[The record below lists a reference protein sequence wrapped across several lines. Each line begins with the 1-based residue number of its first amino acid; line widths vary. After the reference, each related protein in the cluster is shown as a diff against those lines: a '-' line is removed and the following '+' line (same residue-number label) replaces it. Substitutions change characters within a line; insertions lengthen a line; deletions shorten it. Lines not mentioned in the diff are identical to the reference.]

1 MGEVAG
7 GPLTTPPGL
16 EFADWAPLD
25 PNDPVHMDVA
35 TDFAGSYGFLGIQ
48 LRGPFGQI
56 N

>member
-1 MGEVAG
+1 
-7 GPLTTPPGL
+7 
-16 EFADWAPLD
+16 
-25 PNDPVHMDVA
+25 MDVA